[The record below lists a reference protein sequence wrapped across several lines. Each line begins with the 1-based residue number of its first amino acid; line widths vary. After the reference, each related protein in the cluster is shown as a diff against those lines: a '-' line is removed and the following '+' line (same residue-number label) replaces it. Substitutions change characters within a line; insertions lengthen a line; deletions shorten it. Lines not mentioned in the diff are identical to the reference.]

1 MYSLL
6 APFQSVVIVG
16 TFSPLDEIKTD
27 TMPEIPI
34 ATNIEPRM
42 TFDLG
47 AAVEECEPA
56 CFV

>member
-1 MYSLL
+1 M
-6 APFQSVVIVG
+6 VIVG

-47 AAVEECEPA
+47 AAVEECEPV